1 MQDLDDFD
9 DPPQIFA
16 RPDDRPRCRT
26 CIHFDGADPRAAV
39 DHDSCRR
46 IVHSS
51 EMRKYDPAYVGDHE
65 DYWATLFVSPDFGC
79 VLHEAKEEA

>member
-1 MQDLDDFD
+1 MRNLDDFE

-16 RPDDRPRCRT
+16 RPDDRPRCKT
-26 CIHFDGADPRAAV
+26 CRYYDPADPQVAI

-51 EMRKYDPAYVGDHE
+51 EKAKDDKAYVDDESG
-65 DYWATLFVSPDFGC
+65 YWATLYVLPDFGC
-79 VLHEAKEEA
+79 VLHEAKEQA